1 MVDITIKDAKTG
13 KVVERD
19 FTPDELAQRETDQ
32 VAAAQRETEA
42 ATAKAVRRATITA
55 ARDFALSLGF
65 TTEMLDVMYP
75 QLTEGA

>member
-32 VAAAQRETEA
+32 VAAAQRDTEA
-42 ATAKAVRRATITA
+42 ATAKVVRQATITA
-55 ARDFALSLGF
+55 AREHALGLGF
-65 TTEMLDVMYP
+65 TNVMLDVMYP